1 MVLTDENTNTSYEGI
16 IKRVEDAEVLKG
28 HKDFTFEWHKETGSE
43 IYKLTIRGK
52 KEILGLL
59 SIRDIREEFRV
70 HINLIESSI
79 KHRGKKNGLRN
90 IPGCLIGHACQIAF
104 RKGYG
109 GFVSLTPK
117 TYLID
122 YYQNNYGF
130 IQVGRQLATFGEN
143 SKSLMAK
150 YLDDEEI

>member
-1 MVLTDENTNTSYEGI
+1 MVLTDENTNASYEGI
-16 IKRVEDAEVLKG
+16 IQRVEDFEVLKG
-28 HKDFTFEWHKETGSE
+28 NKDFTFEWHKEKGSE

-59 SIRDIREEFRV
+59 SIRDIREESRI

-79 KHRGKKNGLRN
+79 KHRGKKNGLRS
-90 IPGCLIGHACQIAF
+90 IPGCLIGFACRIAF

-130 IQVGRQLATFGEN
+130 IQVGRQLATYGEH
-143 SKSLMAK
+143 SKLLMTK
-150 YLDDEEI
+150 YLEDEEI